1 MNTVTKLLGV
11 CAVAAGV
18 SLATPVQAGPITLLD
33 VHAFDGAL
41 LVRNVGGP
49 AGFNLFV
56 NPLGGPATFS
66 YTIPPN
72 GFYRVFVTAIGE
84 IVGETTVG
92 GEYINR
98 LAFTGHLSFSGTP
111 ATGLTA
117 AFNGLVSPA
126 LTAFLN
132 ANGITVPSP
141 AVGSIT
147 VGLVPGMVPGQI
159 GLAVSGTGAFAP
171 VETILLG
178 LVGLD
183 GQEDLSL
190 GIKQLTITAE
200 AIPEPAALALLGLG
214 VAGLLALRRR
224 EAQA

>member
-1 MNTVTKLLGV
+1 MNAVAKLFGV
-11 CAVAAGV
+11 FALAAGV
-18 SLATPVQAGPITLLD
+18 SLATPGQAGPITLLD
-33 VHAFDGAL
+33 VRAFDGAL
-41 LVRNVGGP
+41 LVRDVGGTP
-49 AGFNLFV
+49 GFTLFV
-56 NPLGGPATFS
+56 TPLGGPATFS

-72 GFYRVFVTAIGE
+72 GFYRVFVTAVGE

-92 GEYINR
+92 GEYR
-98 LAFTGHLSFSGTP
+98 DQLAFTGHLSFTGTP

-117 AFNGLVSPA
+117 AFNGEVSPA

-132 ANGITVPSP
+132 AYGITVPSP
-141 AVGSIT
+141 AVGTIS
-147 VGLVPGMVPGQI
+147 VGLVPGIVPGQI
-159 GLAVSGTGAFAP
+159 GLSVSGTGAFAP

-183 GQEDLSL
+183 GREDLSL
-190 GIKQLTITAE
+190 GIKQLTVTAE

-214 VAGLLALRRR
+214 VAGLMALRRR